1 MCNYITLK
9 LACKH
14 WNYWYILDSPD
25 DDEDK
30 STYDSV
36 SCKSNEHSKRNGGK
50 RCKTKP
56 HDKGSLG
63 GPTIDK
69 NRKLYHCTHST
80 ILY

>member
-1 MCNYITLK
+1 MK

-30 STYDSV
+30 STYYDSV
-36 SCKSNEHSKRNGGK
+36 TYKSDEHGRRNGGK
-50 RCKTKP
+50 RYKTKP
-56 HDKGSLG
+56 VDKRSLG

-69 NRKLYHCTHST
+69 TRKLYHCTHST

>member
-1 MCNYITLK
+1 MK

-25 DDEDK
+25 DDENN

-36 SCKSNEHSKRNGGK
+36 TCKSNRNGGK
-50 RCKTKP
+50 RCETKSQN
-56 HDKGSLG
+56 KGSLG
-63 GPTIDK
+63 GPTMDK
-69 NRKLYHCTHST
+69 TRKLYHCTPNT

>member
-1 MCNYITLK
+1 MK

-14 WNYWYILDSPD
+14 WNWWYILDSPD

-50 RCKTKP
+50 RNKTK
-56 HDKGSLG
+56 GCLG

-69 NRKLYHCTHST
+69 NRKLYHCTSST

>member
-1 MCNYITLK
+1 MK
-9 LACKH
+9 LACKY

-36 SCKSNEHSKRNGGK
+36 RGKSNEHGGK
-50 RCKTKP
+50 RYKTKP
-56 HDKGSLG
+56 VDKRSLG

-69 NRKLYHCTHST
+69 TRKLYHCTHST